1 MTEWREWSAWRQVGA
16 AALDEVGSA
25 ATVGTA
31 AARAV
36 AELARNVADHAPEA
50 FPEPIVDA
58 VELLIESQSVMA
70 PIANL
75 RNVVYLALPGG
86 PLEVAIAVTD
96 LAERLEASPRLI
108 GQVGAE
114 LIKEGSTVLIHSAS
128 SSVRAVLEEAQSRA
142 AFNVCCTEAMPI
154 GEGIEMAADL
164 TAIGFDVEVLEDE
177 AAIELLPG
185 MDLVLA
191 GVDAIGPGSA
201 INKTGTTALARRAR
215 AMEVPFYLVAAAEK
229 VLPAPL
235 FERAV
240 KRQGRESLAEVISLD
255 WFTAVV
261 SDVGILGPA
270 EAVELAAG
278 RPVAD
283 QLL

>member
-1 MTEWREWSAWRQVGA
+1 MTEWHDWSAWRQVSA

-25 ATVGTA
+25 ATVGTD

-50 FPEPIVDA
+50 FPAPISDA
-58 VELLIESQSVMA
+58 VELLIEHHSVMA

-86 PLEVAIAVTD
+86 PREVAVAATD
-96 LAERLEASPRLI
+96 LAERLAASTRLI
-108 GQVGAE
+108 GKAGAE
-114 LIKEGSTVLIHSAS
+114 LITQGSTVLTHSAS
-128 SSVRAVLEEAQSRA
+128 SSVRSVLEVAKSRV

-164 TAIGFDVEVLEDE
+164 TAIGFDVEVLEDDV
-177 AAIELLPG
+177 AVELLPG
-185 MDLVLA
+185 MDLVMA
-191 GVDAIGPGSA
+191 GADAIGPGFV
-201 INKTGTTALARRAR
+201 INKTGTASLARRAR
-215 AMEVPFYLVAAAEK
+215 AIGVPFYLVAAAEK
-229 VLPAPL
+229 VLPAQL

-240 KRQGRESLAEVISLD
+240 GRLSQESLAEVISLD

-261 SDVGILGPA
+261 SDVGILAPQ
-270 EAVELAAG
+270 EAVALATG

-283 QLL
+283 QLR

>member
-25 ATVGTA
+25 ATVGTG

-58 VELLIESQSVMA
+58 VELLIEHQSVMA

-86 PLEVAIAVTD
+86 PSEVAEAVTG

-108 GQVGAE
+108 GQTGAD
-114 LIKEGSTVLIHSAS
+114 LIEEGFTVLIHSAS
-128 SSVRAVLEEAQSRA
+128 SSVRAVLEEAQGRV

-154 GEGIEMAADL
+154 GEGIEMAANL
-164 TAIGFDVEVLEDE
+164 TAIGFEVEVLEDW

-191 GVDAIGPGSA
+191 GADAIGPGSA

-215 AMEVPFYLVAAAEK
+215 AIGVPFYLVAAAEK

-240 KRQGRESLAEVISLD
+240 LRQGRESLAEVISLD

-261 SDVGILGPA
+261 SDVGILAPA

>member
-1 MTEWREWSAWRQVGA
+1 MTEWREWSAWRQLTA

-36 AELARNVADHAPEA
+36 AELAGNVAEHAPEA

-58 VELLIESQSVMA
+58 VELMIEHQSVMA

-75 RNVVYLALPGG
+75 RNVVYLALSGG
-86 PLEVAIAVTD
+86 PQAVAAAATH
-96 LAERLEASPRLI
+96 LAERLEASTRLI
-108 GQVGAE
+108 GKNGAQ
-114 LIKEGSTVLIHSAS
+114 LITEGSTVLIHSAS
-128 SSVRAVLEEAQSRA
+128 SSVRAVLEEAKDLV

-164 TAIGFDVEVLEDE
+164 TAIGFDVEVLDDD
-177 AAIELLPG
+177 AAIEFLPG
-185 MDLVLA
+185 MDLVMA
-191 GVDAIGPGSA
+191 GADAIGPGSA
-201 INKTGTTALARRAR
+201 INKTGTGALARRAR
-215 AMEVPFYLVAAAEK
+215 AIGVPFYLVGAAEK

-235 FERAV
+235 FQRAV
-240 KRQGRESLAEVISLD
+240 RRQGRENLTEVISLD

-261 SDVGILGPA
+261 SDVGILAPQ

>member
-1 MTEWREWSAWRQVGA
+1 MTEWRDWSAWRQVGA
-16 AALDEVGSA
+16 TAVDEVGSA

-36 AELARNVADHAPEA
+36 AELAHNVADHAPEA
-50 FPEPIVDA
+50 FPEPIIDA
-58 VELLIESQSVMA
+58 VDLLIEHQSVMA

-86 PLEVAIAVTD
+86 PTEVATAATD
-96 LAERLEASPRLI
+96 LADRLEASTRLI
-108 GQVGAE
+108 GKAGAE

-128 SSVRAVLEEAQSRA
+128 SSVRSVLEEAKSRIG
-142 AFNVCCTEAMPI
+142 FNVCCTEALPI

-164 TAIGFDVEVLEDE
+164 TAIGFEVEVLED
-177 AAIELLPG
+177 AAALELLPG

-191 GVDAIGPGSA
+191 GADAIGPGSA
-201 INKTGTTALARRAR
+201 INKTGTAALARRAR
-215 AMEVPFYLVAAAEK
+215 AIGVPFYLVAAAEK

-240 KRQGRESLAEVISLD
+240 QRRGREGLAEIISLD
-255 WFTAVV
+255 WFSAVV
-261 SDVGILGPA
+261 SDVGILAPQ

-278 RPVAD
+278 RPVAH

>member
-16 AALDEVGSA
+16 AAVDEVGSA
-25 ATVGTA
+25 ATVGTS

-36 AELARNVADHAPEA
+36 AELALNIADHAPEA
-50 FPEPIVDA
+50 FPEPIIDA
-58 VELLIESQSVMA
+58 VELLISHHSVMA

-86 PLEVAIAVTD
+86 PLQVAAAATD
-96 LAERLEASPRLI
+96 LADRLEASTRLI
-108 GQVGAE
+108 GKAGAD
-114 LIKEGSTVLIHSAS
+114 LIAEGSTVLIHSAS
-128 SSVRAVLEEAQSRA
+128 SSVRSVLEEAKSRVG
-142 AFNVCCTEAMPI
+142 FNVCCTEAMPI

-177 AAIELLPG
+177 VAIELLPG

-191 GVDAIGPGSA
+191 GADAIGPGSA
-201 INKTGTTALARRAR
+201 INKTGTAALARRAR
-215 AMEVPFYLVAAAEK
+215 AIGIPFYIVASAEK
-229 VLPAPL
+229 ALPAPL
-235 FERAV
+235 FDRAV
-240 KRQGRESLAEVISLD
+240 LRRGRESLAEVISLD

-261 SDVGILGPA
+261 SDAGVLAPD

>member
-16 AALDEVGSA
+16 AAFDEVGSA

-36 AELARNVADHAPEA
+36 AELAASVAEHAPDA
-50 FPEPIVDA
+50 FPEAILDA
-58 VELLIESQSVMA
+58 VELLIRHQPVMA

-75 RNVVYLALPGG
+75 RNAVYLALPGG
-86 PLEVAIAVTD
+86 PRQVAAAITD
-96 LAERLEASPRLI
+96 LADRLEASTRLI
-108 GQVGAE
+108 GKTGAE
-114 LIKEGSTVLIHSAS
+114 LIVDGSTVLIHSAS
-128 SSVRAVLEEAQSRA
+128 SSVRSVLVEAKSRVD
-142 AFNVCCTEAMPI
+142 FNVCCTQAMPI

-164 TAIGFDVEVLEDE
+164 TAIGFDVEVLDDE

-191 GVDAIGPGSA
+191 GADAIGPGSA
-201 INKTGTTALARRAR
+201 INKTGTEAIARRAR
-215 AMEVPFYLVAAAEK
+215 AIGVPFYIVAAAEK
-229 VLPAPL
+229 ALPAPL
-235 FERAV
+235 FEQAILR
-240 KRQGRESLAEVISLD
+240 RGPDSLAEVVSLD

-261 SDVGILGPA
+261 SDEGVLAPQ

-283 QLL
+283 QLS

>member
-36 AELARNVADHAPEA
+36 AELAASVAEHAPEA
-50 FPEPIVDA
+50 FPEPILDA
-58 VELLIESQSVMA
+58 VELLITHQSVMA

-86 PLEVAIAVTD
+86 PSQVAAAATD
-96 LAERLEASPRLI
+96 LAERLEASTRLI
-108 GQVGAE
+108 GKTGAE
-114 LIKEGSTVLIHSAS
+114 LIVEGSTVLIHSAS
-128 SSVRAVLEEAQSRA
+128 SSVRSVLEEAKGLV

-177 AAIELLPG
+177 VAIELLPG

-191 GVDAIGPGSA
+191 GADAVGPGSA
-201 INKTGTTALARRAR
+201 INKTGTAAIARRAR
-215 AMEVPFYLVAAAEK
+215 AIGVPFYLVAAAEK

-240 KRQGRESLAEVISLD
+240 LRRGRESLAEVISLD

-261 SDVGILGPA
+261 TDAGVLAPHEA
-270 EAVELAAG
+270 EELAAG

>member
-25 ATVGTA
+25 VTVGTA

-50 FPEPIVDA
+50 FPEPISDA
-58 VELLIESQSVMA
+58 VELLLDHQSVMA

-86 PLEVAIAVTD
+86 PNEVAVAATD
-96 LAERLEASPRLI
+96 LAERLEASTRLI
-108 GQVGAE
+108 GKTGAE
-114 LIKEGSTVLIHSAS
+114 LITEGSTVLIHSAS
-128 SSVRAVLEEAQSRA
+128 SSVRSVLEQAKSRV

-164 TAIGFDVEVLEDE
+164 TAIGFDVEVLDDDV
-177 AAIELLPG
+177 AIELLPG
-185 MDLVLA
+185 MDLVMA
-191 GVDAIGPGSA
+191 GADAIGPGSA
-201 INKTGTTALARRAR
+201 INKTGTAALARRAR
-215 AMEVPFYLVAAAEK
+215 AIGVPFYLVAAVEK
-229 VLPAPL
+229 VLPAQL

-240 KRQGRESLAEVISLD
+240 GRLKRESLAEVIALD

-261 SDVGILGPA
+261 SDMGILKPQ
-270 EAVELAAG
+270 EVVELAAG
-278 RPVAD
+278 RPVAER
-283 QLL
+283 LL

>member
-25 ATVGTA
+25 VTVGTA
-31 AARAV
+31 AARPV

-50 FPEPIVDA
+50 FPEPISDA
-58 VELLIESQSVMA
+58 VELLLDHQSVMA

-86 PLEVAIAVTD
+86 PNEVA
-96 LAERLEASPRLI
+96 
-108 GQVGAE
+108 GA
-114 LIKEGSTVLIHSAS
+114 
-128 SSVRAVLEEAQSRA
+128 A
-142 AFNVCCTEAMPI
+142 AGLGM

-164 TAIGFDVEVLEDE
+164 TAIGFDVEVLDDD

-185 MDLVLA
+185 MDLVMA
-191 GVDAIGPGSA
+191 GADAIGPGSA
-201 INKTGTTALARRAR
+201 INKTGTAALARRAR
-215 AMEVPFYLVAAAEK
+215 AIGVPFYLVAAVEK
-229 VLPAPL
+229 VLPAQL

-240 KRQGRESLAEVISLD
+240 GRLMRESLAEVIALD

-261 SDVGILGPA
+261 SDMGILKPQ
-270 EAVELAAG
+270 EVVELAAG
-278 RPVAD
+278 RPVAER
-283 QLL
+283 LL

>member
-1 MTEWREWSAWRQVGA
+1 MTEWRDWSAWRQVGA
-16 AALDEVGSA
+16 AAFDEVGSA

-50 FPEPIVDA
+50 YPDPINDA
-58 VELLIESQSVMA
+58 VELLIEHQPVMA

-86 PLEVAIAVTD
+86 PEEVAVAATD
-96 LAERLEASPRLI
+96 LADRLEASTHLI
-108 GQVGAE
+108 GKIGAE
-114 LIKEGSTVLIHSAS
+114 LIAERSTVLIHSAS
-128 SSVRAVLEEAQSRA
+128 SSVRAVLEEAKRVVM
-142 AFNVCCTEAMPI
+142 FNVCCTEAMPI

-164 TAIGFDVEVLEDE
+164 TAIGFDVEVLEDDV
-177 AAIELLPG
+177 AIELLPG

-191 GVDAIGPGSA
+191 GADAIGPGFA
-201 INKTGTTALARRAR
+201 INKTGTAALARRAR
-215 AMEVPFYLVAAAEK
+215 AIGVPFYLVAAAEK
-229 VLPAPL
+229 VLPARL
-235 FERAV
+235 FQRAV
-240 KRQGRESLAEVISLD
+240 GRLRPASLAEVISLD

-261 SDVGILGPA
+261 SDVGILEPDD
-270 EAVELAAG
+270 AVELATG

>member
-1 MTEWREWSAWRQVGA
+1 MTEWREWSAWRQVA
-16 AALDEVGSA
+16 AAAVDEVSSA

-50 FPEPIVDA
+50 FPEPIIDA
-58 VELLIESQSVMA
+58 VELLIRHQTVMA
-70 PIANL
+70 PVANL
-75 RNVVYLALPGG
+75 RNVVYLTVEEGADA
-86 PLEVAIAVTD
+86 VAAAASD
-96 LAERLEASPRLI
+96 LADRLEASARLI
-108 GQVGAE
+108 GKTGAE
-114 LIKEGSTVLIHSAS
+114 LITDGSTVLIHSAS
-128 SSVRAVLEEAQSRA
+128 SSVRALLEEAKDRVQ
-142 AFNVCCTEAMPI
+142 FNVCVTEALPI

-164 TAIGFDVEVLEDE
+164 TAIGFEVEILADE
-177 AAIELLPG
+177 VAIELLPG

-191 GVDAIGPGSA
+191 GADAIGPGSA
-201 INKTGTTALARRAR
+201 INKRGTNALAQRAR
-215 AMEVPFYLVAAAEK
+215 AIGVPFYLVAAAEK

-240 KRQGRESLAEVISLD
+240 ERQSESLAEVIPLD
-255 WFTAVV
+255 SFSAVV
-261 SDVGILGPA
+261 TDVGILAPG
-270 EAVELAAG
+270 EAGDLASV

>member
-1 MTEWREWSAWRQVGA
+1 MTEWRDWSSWRQVGA
-16 AALDEVGSA
+16 AAVDEVASA

-50 FPEPIVDA
+50 YPEPISDA
-58 VELLIESQSVMA
+58 VELLIERQPVMA

-86 PLEVAIAVTD
+86 AEAVAAAATA
-96 LAERLEASPRLI
+96 LADRLESSTRLI
-108 GQVGAE
+108 GKTGAV
-114 LIKEGSTVLIHSAS
+114 LIAEGSTVLIHSAS
-128 SSVRAVLEEAQSRA
+128 SSVRAVLEEAQRA
-142 AFNVCCTEAMPI
+142 ISFNVCCTEAMPI
-154 GEGIEMAADL
+154 GEGVEMAADL
-164 TAIGFDVEVLEDE
+164 TAGGFDVELLEDDV
-177 AAIELLPG
+177 ALELLPG
-185 MDLVLA
+185 MDLVMA
-191 GVDAIGPGSA
+191 GADAIGPGFV
-201 INKTGTTALARRAR
+201 INKTGTAALARRAR
-215 AMEVPFYLVAAAEK
+215 AIGVPFYLVAAAEK
-229 VLPAPL
+229 VLPAKL

-240 KRQGRESLAEVISLD
+240 GRLRPASLAEVISLD

-261 SDVGILGPA
+261 SDVGILEPDA
-270 EAVELAAG
+270 AVELAAG

>member
-25 ATVGTA
+25 VTVGTA

-50 FPEPIVDA
+50 FPEPISDA
-58 VELLIESQSVMA
+58 VELLLDHQSVMA

-86 PLEVAIAVTD
+86 PNEVAVAATD
-96 LAERLEASPRLI
+96 LAERLEASTRLI
-108 GQVGAE
+108 GKTGAE
-114 LIKEGSTVLIHSAS
+114 LITEGSTVLIHSAS
-128 SSVRAVLEEAQSRA
+128 SSVRSVLEQAKSRV

-164 TAIGFDVEVLEDE
+164 TAIGFDVEVLDDDV
-177 AAIELLPG
+177 AIELLPG
-185 MDLVLA
+185 MDLVMA
-191 GVDAIGPGSA
+191 GADAIGPGSA
-201 INKTGTTALARRAR
+201 INKTGTAALARRAR
-215 AMEVPFYLVAAAEK
+215 AIGVPFYLVAAVEK
-229 VLPAPL
+229 VLPAQL

-240 KRQGRESLAEVISLD
+240 GRLMRESLAEVIALD

-261 SDVGILGPA
+261 SDMGILKPQ
-270 EAVELAAG
+270 EVVELAAG
-278 RPVAD
+278 RPVAER
-283 QLL
+283 LL

>member
-25 ATVGTA
+25 VTVGTA

-50 FPEPIVDA
+50 FPEPISDA
-58 VELLIESQSVMA
+58 VELLLDHQSVMA

-86 PLEVAIAVTD
+86 PNEVAVAATD
-96 LAERLEASPRLI
+96 LAERLEASTRLI
-108 GQVGAE
+108 GKTGAE
-114 LIKEGSTVLIHSAS
+114 LITEGSTVLIHSAS
-128 SSVRAVLEEAQSRA
+128 SSVRSVLEQAKSRV

-164 TAIGFDVEVLEDE
+164 TAIGFDVEVLDDDV
-177 AAIELLPG
+177 AIELLPG
-185 MDLVLA
+185 MDLVMA
-191 GVDAIGPGSA
+191 GADAIGPGSA
-201 INKTGTTALARRAR
+201 INKTGTAALARRAR
-215 AMEVPFYLVAAAEK
+215 AIGVPFYLVAAVEK
-229 VLPAPL
+229 VLPAQL

-240 KRQGRESLAEVISLD
+240 GRLMRESLAEVIALD

-261 SDVGILGPA
+261 SDMGILKPR
-270 EAVELAAG
+270 EVVELAAG
-278 RPVAD
+278 RPVAER
-283 QLL
+283 LL